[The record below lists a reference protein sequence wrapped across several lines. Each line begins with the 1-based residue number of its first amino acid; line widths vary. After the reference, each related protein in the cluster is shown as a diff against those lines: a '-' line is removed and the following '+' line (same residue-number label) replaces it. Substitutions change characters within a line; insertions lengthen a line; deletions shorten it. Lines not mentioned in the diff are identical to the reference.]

1 MSSLIISFTRVI
13 IRYIGDVF
21 QASKAAMFALF
32 ETLRV
37 EFAPEIHITIV
48 TPGFIESELTQGKYL
63 AKDGKLTLDLDIRDV
78 SLSFSAYLRYIQ
90 CSTKL

>member
-78 SLSFSAYLRYIQ
+78 SLSFPAYLRYIQ